1 MRHGKFGKK
10 LGRSSS
16 HRQAMLRNMGTS
28 LIRTEKITTT
38 DAKAKVL
45 KSLADRMVTLG
56 KRGDLHARR
65 QALSFIRDRAMVIK
79 LFDELSPRFR
89 ERPGGYTRIVK
100 MGYRHGDNAPVSVIE
115 FIPAVTVDKPK
126 KKTAAK
132 K

>member
-10 LGRSSS
+10 LGRTTS
-16 HRQAMLRNMGTS
+16 HRQAMLRNMVTS

-38 DAKAKVL
+38 DSKAKVL
-45 KSLADRMVTLG
+45 KSLADRMITLG

-65 QALSFIRDRAMVIK
+65 QALSFIRDRHMVVK

-89 ERPGGYTRIVK
+89 ERQGGYTRVMK

-115 FIPAVTVDKPK
+115 FIPAVTAEKTK
-126 KKTAAK
+126 KKAAK